1 MTVQSDANHQA
12 SAMHPLAF
20 LLGSLPRHPKTNAK
34 ALFLRLGWLLQIFDT
49 WVAKKEKCAYGL
61 PWLV

>member
-20 LLGSLPRHPKTNAK
+20 LLGSPPCT
-34 ALFLRLGWLLQIFDT
+34 FLTRFFEGTPL
-49 WVAKKEKCAYGL
+49 AAHSEA
-61 PWLV
+61 